1 MTLPKNTLLAIVI
14 VLTGLMGGLYAV
26 SSTILLN
33 SLRQTEEQNTR
44 RTVAGVLGAFD
55 QTQADIKDAYS
66 TWAAWDD
73 TYAFVENGNQNFIN
87 LNFNSDALALTKID
101 LAVITNSSGKL
112 MYGIGF
118 DRIHH
123 KKTPIPETLKLH
135 LSLQDRLLQHS
146 HLKSSLEGVMLV
158 PEGAMILTS
167 LPIVTTKGEGPIRGT
182 MIIGRLLDT
191 EEIARLS
198 KIARLPLTVHGLNA
212 KLPPDFQAVRNQ
224 LLVSNSIVV
233 RPLNEKI
240 ISGYALIPDIY
251 GKPAVLLRVDVPRD
265 AYRQGQISLNYLSKS
280 LLMLGLVFTGV
291 ILLLLRQLIL
301 FQRQQQQ
308 SEKRYRT
315 LVTQTAEGIFLVDAN
330 TKQIVETNAAFE
342 NLLGYKPKELCKLTL
357 NDIVAD
363 SDIVDLQ
370 SIVSQQQFAG
380 EQQYRRLDGQLVD
393 VEVNINLISHDDKDV
408 FCIIVHDITQR
419 KLIEEQL
426 LHDAFHDSLTG
437 LANRALFMSR
447 LYHSLQLTKRC
458 DDYTFAVLFL
468 DLDRF
473 KVINDS
479 LGHMVGDQLLIAIA
493 QRLQTYLRC
502 SDTFA
507 RLGGDEF
514 ALLVENSNNTTAI
527 VDRVQQE
534 LHLPFNLNGQEIF
547 ATASIGVILNTK
559 DYERPEDLLRD
570 ADTAMYR
577 AKAGGRARH
586 QVFDISMHDQ
596 VVTLLHLEND
606 LRRTIDNQEL
616 QLHYQPIVS
625 LASEKIVGFE
635 ALVRWQ
641 HPTRG
646 FISPTEF
653 IPLAEDTG
661 LIVPLGR
668 WVLREACYQLRTWQ
682 MQFAVPLTIS
692 VNLSVKQFAQ
702 INLVEQISQVLN
714 ETNLDPSS
722 LKVELTESLLMEPES
737 ATSVLL
743 QLKAL
748 GVCLSLDDF
757 GTGYSSLNYLHRF
770 PIDILK
776 IDRSFISINNSSEN
790 RQIVRAIAMLADSL
804 GMDVIAEGV
813 ETKEQLAQLKA
824 LKCKYGQGYLFS
836 KPVDSTTAANLIL
849 SSIHQ
854 NNSSPCVP
862 VQRHYIQKET
872 APSSLIW

>member
-1 MTLPKNTLLAIVI
+1 MTLPKKTLLAIVI
-14 VLTGLMGGLYAV
+14 VLTGLMGGLYTT

-44 RTVAGVLGAFD
+44 RTVAGVLSAFD
-55 QTQADIKDAYS
+55 QTKADIKDTYS

-73 TYAFVENGNQNFIN
+73 TYAFVKNGNKNFIEI
-87 LNFNSDALALTKID
+87 NFSLDSLALTKID
-101 LAVITNSSGKL
+101 LAVITQSSGKL
-112 MYGIGF
+112 MYGTGF
-118 DRIHH
+118 DKIRH
-123 KKTPIPETLKLH
+123 KKTLLPETLKLH
-135 LSLQDRLLQHS
+135 LSPQDRLLQHS
-146 HLKSSLEGVMLV
+146 HTKSSLEGVMLV
-158 PEGAMILTS
+158 PQGAMILTS

-182 MIIGRLLDT
+182 MIVGRLLDAD
-191 EEIARLS
+191 EIARLS

-212 KLPPDFQAVRNQ
+212 KLPSDFQAVRNQ
-224 LLVSNSIVV
+224 LSVSNPIVV

-251 GKPAVLLRVDVPRD
+251 GKPAVLLRVDIPRD
-265 AYRQGQISLNYLSKS
+265 AYRQGQTSLGYLTTS
-280 LLMLGLVFTGV
+280 LLILGLVFGGV

-315 LVTQTAEGIFLVDAN
+315 LVTQTAEGIFLVNAH
-330 TKQIVETNAAFE
+330 TKQIVETNAAFD

-357 NDIVAD
+357 DDIIAD
-363 SDIVDLQ
+363 SDIVNLK
-370 SIVSQQQFAG
+370 SIVSQQHFTG
-380 EQQYRRLDGQLVD
+380 EQQYRRLAGQLVD
-393 VEVNINLISHDDKDV
+393 VEVNINLISHDEKDV

-426 LHDAFHDSLTG
+426 LHDAFHDPLTG

-458 DDYTFAVLFL
+458 EDYTFAVLFL

-479 LGHMVGDQLLIAIA
+479 LGHIVGDQLLVAIA
-493 QRLQTYLRC
+493 QRLQTCLRC

-514 ALLVENSNNTTAI
+514 AVLLENSYNTTAI
-527 VDRVQQE
+527 AERIQQE
-534 LHLPFNLNGQEIF
+534 LKLPFNLNGQEIF

-606 LRRTIDNQEL
+606 LRRAIENCEL
-616 QLHYQPIVS
+616 HLHYQPIVS
-625 LASEKIVGFE
+625 LGSEKIVGFE

-646 FISPTEF
+646 FIPPAEF

-661 LIVPLGR
+661 LIVPLGS
-668 WVLREACYQLRTWQ
+668 WVLREACYQMRTWQ
-682 MQFAVPLTIS
+682 MEFAMPLSIS
-692 VNLSVKQFAQ
+692 VNLSVKQFR
-702 INLVEQISQVLN
+702 
-714 ETNLDPSS
+714 
-722 LKVELTESLLMEPES
+722 
-737 ATSVLL
+737 
-743 QLKAL
+743 
-748 GVCLSLDDF
+748 G
-757 GTGYSSLNYLHRF
+757 
-770 PIDILK
+770 
-776 IDRSFISINNSSEN
+776 
-790 RQIVRAIAMLADSL
+790 RQAR
-804 GMDVIAEGV
+804 
-813 ETKEQLAQLKA
+813 
-824 LKCKYGQGYLFS
+824 
-836 KPVDSTTAANLIL
+836 
-849 SSIHQ
+849 
-854 NNSSPCVP
+854 
-862 VQRHYIQKET
+862 
-872 APSSLIW
+872 

>member
-1 MTLPKNTLLAIVI
+1 M
-14 VLTGLMGGLYAV
+14 
-26 SSTILLN
+26 
-33 SLRQTEEQNTR
+33 
-44 RTVAGVLGAFD
+44 
-55 QTQADIKDAYS
+55 
-66 TWAAWDD
+66 
-73 TYAFVENGNQNFIN
+73 
-87 LNFNSDALALTKID
+87 
-101 LAVITNSSGKL
+101 
-112 MYGIGF
+112 
-118 DRIHH
+118 
-123 KKTPIPETLKLH
+123 
-135 LSLQDRLLQHS
+135 
-146 HLKSSLEGVMLV
+146 
-158 PEGAMILTS
+158 
-167 LPIVTTKGEGPIRGT
+167 
-182 MIIGRLLDT
+182 
-191 EEIARLS
+191 
-198 KIARLPLTVHGLNA
+198 
-212 KLPPDFQAVRNQ
+212 
-224 LLVSNSIVV
+224 
-233 RPLNEKI
+233 
-240 ISGYALIPDIY
+240 
-251 GKPAVLLRVDVPRD
+251 
-265 AYRQGQISLNYLSKS
+265 
-280 LLMLGLVFTGV
+280 
-291 ILLLLRQLIL
+291 
-301 FQRQQQQ
+301 
-308 SEKRYRT
+308 
-315 LVTQTAEGIFLVDAN
+315 
-330 TKQIVETNAAFE
+330 
-342 NLLGYKPKELCKLTL
+342 
-357 NDIVAD
+357 
-363 SDIVDLQ
+363 
-370 SIVSQQQFAG
+370 
-380 EQQYRRLDGQLVD
+380 
-393 VEVNINLISHDDKDV
+393 ISHDDKDV

-447 LYHSLQLTKRC
+447 LYHSLQLIKRC
-458 DDYTFAVLFL
+458 EDYTFAVLFL

-479 LGHMVGDQLLIAIA
+479 LGHIVGDQLLIAIA
-493 QRLQTYLRC
+493 QRLQTCLRC

-514 ALLVENSNNTTAI
+514 AILLENSNNTTAI
-527 VDRVQQE
+527 AERIQQE
-534 LHLPFNLNGQEIF
+534 LKLPFNLNGQQIF
-547 ATASIGVILNTK
+547 ATASIGVILNTT

-577 AKAGGRARH
+577 AKAGGRSRH

-606 LRRTIDNQEL
+606 LRRAIENCEL

-625 LASEKIVGFE
+625 LGSEKIVGFE

-661 LIVPLGR
+661 LIVPLGS
-668 WVLREACYQLRTWQ
+668 WVLREACRQLRTWQ

-702 INLVEQISQVLN
+702 LNLVEQISHILN

-722 LKVELTESLLMEPES
+722 LKLELTESLLMEPES
-737 ATSVLL
+737 VTSILL

-776 IDRSFISINNSSEN
+776 IDRSFISISNSSEKW
-790 RQIVRAIAMLADSL
+790 QIVRAIAMLADSL

-849 SSIHQ
+849 SSIDQ
-854 NNSSPCVP
+854 SNSPCVP
-862 VQRHYIQKET
+862 VQRHYTQKKT